1 MWQTVPCRQIVRL
14 QEIDCTEEQIIHE
27 SKVVTENDSVI
38 VCKMERLLLHGEFKP
53 VTVLRHIRKNTCSK
67 A

>member
-1 MWQTVPCRQIVRL
+1 M
-14 QEIDCTEEQIIHE
+14 
-27 SKVVTENDSVI
+27 VTENDSVI

-53 VTVLRHIRKNTCSK
+53 VTVLRDIQESTCSK